1 MANSLFETC
10 LHYGSCNLGL
20 DIILFWWIQLSQF
33 PTGMSQRKLAIV
45 STTGNLLSALGCWL
59 SLRQP
64 IWQFAYFHIL
74 ATSLAQNLLIKSW
87 KYSELCSIKGF
98 LLIVMA
104 ANVWWNDDFLGNT
117 KKIMSFYEV
126 LLSLV
131 TCKSYVWSVL
141 WLSWEESTLF
151 SSHSLPNMEPNF
163 LLTQHN
169 VLCVRKSAPI
179 LQHCQ
184 PLVMC
189 SVTLVSTNT

>member
-1 MANSLFETC
+1 MLKPC
-10 LHYGSCNLGL
+10 WQH
-20 DIILFWWIQLSQF
+20 
-33 PTGMSQRKLAIV
+33 
-45 STTGNLLSALGCWL
+45 GNLLSALGCWL
-59 SLRQP
+59 SLHQP
-64 IWQFAYFHIL
+64 IWQFAYFYIL
-74 ATSLAQNLLIKSW
+74 ATSLAQNLLIKISW

-98 LLIVMA
+98 LLIVVA
-104 ANVWWNDDFLGNT
+104 ANVWWSDDFLGNT
-117 KKIMSFYEV
+117 KKIMSFCEV

-141 WLSWEESTLF
+141 WLSWKESTLF

-184 PLVMC
+184 HLVMC